1 MKGLDQ
7 HYDALLDRHLDR
19 LDTQDT
25 RSALAAAE
33 RTKLLDLVI
42 EVQGALTMGDKDTAL
57 CILNQLEKELA

>member
-7 HYDALLDRHLDR
+7 HYDDILDRYQDLVNEE
-19 LDTQDT
+19 DT

-57 CILNQLEKELA
+57 CILNQLEKELE

>member
-7 HYDALLDRHLDR
+7 HYDDILDRYQDLVNEE
-19 LDTQDT
+19 DT
-25 RSALAAAE
+25 RSSLAAAE

-57 CILNQLEKELA
+57 CILNQLEKELE